1 MPQLVVATFNI
12 HAGVDGW
19 GRPHDVVGACRQLD
33 ADVLVLQESWA
44 PDGAASVAAAVAD
57 QLGYRCYELAVAHGR
72 LFGPHPAADSRWGP
86 RPWLRRL
93 RTLLLHQP
101 VGGGRSEPPD
111 QRSPRPAGAG
121 RARRRHQQGRS
132 SHRGAWGVAVLSRLP
147 VLQVRHIDLGQLPR
161 DQARRKALACTV
173 DVDGVA
179 VTVVG
184 THMSHLSHGSPLQ
197 FRRLARALPPTS
209 APAVVAGDM
218 NLWGPPVSA
227 LMPRWR
233 RAVRGRTWP
242 AWRPLA
248 QIDHVLVSAAVQV
261 EQAEVVAV
269 GGSDH
274 RPIRCRLAVGR
285 VEAAP
290 AR

>member
-1 MPQLVVATFNI
+1 MPHLVVATFNI

-19 GRPHDVVGACRQLD
+19 GRPHDVVDACRHLD

-44 PDGAASVAAAVAD
+44 PDGQPSVAATVAGA
-57 QLGYRCYELAVAHGR
+57 LGYRCHELAVAHGR
-72 LFGPHPAADSRWGP
+72 LFGPHPGADRHWGP

-101 VGGGRSEPPD
+101 AEGASPGEGRPPPTAGSPGRAGRQGGRSW
-111 QRSPRPAGAG
+111 Q
-121 RARRRHQQGRS
+121 
-132 SHRGAWGVAVLSRLP
+132 RGAWGMAVLSRLP
-147 VLQVRHIDLGQLPR
+147 VLQVQHIDLGKLPR
-161 DQARRKALACTV
+161 DRARRAALACTV
-173 DVDGVA
+173 DAGGVA

-218 NLWGPPVSA
+218 NLWGPPLTA
-227 LMPRWR
+227 LIPRWR

-248 QIDHVLVSAAVQV
+248 QIDHVLVSPPVRV

-274 RPIRCRLAVGR
+274 RPIRCRLAVGCPEP
-285 VEAAP
+285 VAAS
-290 AR
+290 